1 MGSMLRPVLLLIG
14 AVALGLGIL
23 GMFVPILPTTP
34 FLLLAAYCFA
44 RSSKRLHRW
53 LVGHPRL
60 GTYVVGL
67 VYGGAIPRR
76 AKRTALLAL
85 WPGITASVALV
96 VWRVGDA
103 RVWAPVSLAIIAI
116 AVAVTWYIL
125 SRPDLD
131 PPS

>member
-1 MGSMLRPVLLLIG
+1 MVPMLRPVLLLIG
-14 AVALGLGIL
+14 TVALGLGAL

-44 RSSKRLHRW
+44 RSSARLHRW
-53 LVGHPRL
+53 LVSHPRL
-60 GTYVVGL
+60 GIYVVGL

-96 VWRVGDA
+96 AWRVGDA
-103 RVWAPVSLAIIAI
+103 SVWLPISLAIIAI
-116 AVAVTWYIL
+116 AAVVTWYIL
-125 SRPDLD
+125 SRPDDESHL
-131 PPS
+131 